1 MPIDHALGLGS
12 IVLRL
17 SQESETS
24 LKSYEEGI
32 KHMEMVKDH
41 AGASGD
47 ISGMYGA
54 IRLESGLDFENYN
67 ERFIRPGETS
77 SYDSD

>member
-1 MPIDHALGLGS
+1 
-12 IVLRL
+12 
-17 SQESETS
+17 
-24 LKSYEEGI
+24 
-32 KHMEMVKDH
+32 MEMVKDH

-47 ISGMYGA
+47 ISGIYGA

>member
-1 MPIDHALGLGS
+1 MPIDHALRLGS

-17 SQESETS
+17 SQESGTS

-47 ISGMYGA
+47 ISGIYGA
-54 IRLESGLDFENYN
+54 VRQESGLEFESCNDS
-67 ERFIRPGETS
+67 FIQPGGT
-77 SYDSD
+77 